1 MIVCMDPQHAC
12 TVFCTVHC
20 CSVINSWRSAARR
33 LAPGAPCST
42 RPSAGP
48 ALPPRAVRRRRAGP
62 GTARDHT
69 ADRPRTAPGRAR
81 GDRSPRER
89 PRCGY
94 SKREALRLPAR
105 AACVTPRLALSFVLT
120 LNFRIHV
127 ATFIVVRH
135 STVVTQKGSSPAVPW
150 ACCRRPPCAR
160 VPWPSSERA
169 TTGSATPRSCCC
181 AS

>member
-105 AACVTPRLALSFVLT
+105 AACVTPRLALCTYVKLPYTCRYF
-120 LNFRIHV
+120 HC
-127 ATFIVVRH
+127 
-135 STVVTQKGSSPAVPW
+135 GSSFNSRHPKGFITCGALGLLPPPAL
-150 ACCRRPPCAR
+150 
-160 VPWPSSERA
+160 
-169 TTGSATPRSCCC
+169 RSCSL
-181 AS
+181 AVF